1 MATLK
6 APGLHA
12 DGGGL
17 YLQVTVGADRGV
29 KRSWLLRYAAPD
41 GRRREMGLGS
51 AALVGLSDARD
62 AALAARKQA
71 KSGVDPIADRDARR
85 AAARAQRKPMTFKQC
100 AEAYVES
107 HAAGW
112 KNAKHRWQWRNS
124 LELYVYPAF
133 GNTAVGA
140 ISIDHVM
147 KVLDPIWANK
157 TETASRV
164 RGRVEAILDWA
175 AVRRYRQGDNPARW
189 RGHLQKALPAIKKSL
204 RVKHYPAL
212 PFADLPAFMAKL
224 RAQPG
229 LSAKALEFCILTA
242 TRTGETIYARW
253 KEIDLAASVWII
265 PAARMKIP
273 REHRVPLSAAAL
285 SVLRDLA
292 AESDS
297 NAYVFSGRGPGEP
310 LSNMA
315 LLMTLKRMGRGNLT
329 THGFRSTFRDW
340 AAERTEFAGE
350 VVEAALAHVVAN
362 QVEAAYR
369 RGDLF
374 DKRRQ
379 LMQAWS
385 DYAQHATAT
394 TKAAPVSGSERTSV
408 T

>member
-1 MATLK
+1 VATLK

-17 YLQVTVGADRGV
+17 YLQVTTGADGGV

-51 AALVGLSDARD
+51 AALVSLSDARD

-71 KSGVDPIADRDARR
+71 KSGVDPIADRDAQR

-100 AEAYVES
+100 AEAYMES

-133 GNTAVGA
+133 GSTAVGA
-140 ISIDHVM
+140 IGIDHVM
-147 KVLDPIWANK
+147 KVLDPIWATK
-157 TETASRV
+157 TETASRL
-164 RGRVEAILDWA
+164 RGRIEAILDWA
-175 AVRRYRQGDNPARW
+175 AVRGYREGDNPARW
-189 RGHLQKALPAIKKSL
+189 RG
-204 RVKHYPAL
+204 VKHYPAL

-224 RAQPG
+224 RTQAVT
-229 LSAKALEFCILTA
+229 SARALEFCILTA

-253 KEIDLAASVWII
+253 KEIDLNEGVWII

-285 SVLRDLA
+285 SVLRELA
-292 AESDS
+292 PGLDGD
-297 NAYVFSGRGPGEP
+297 AYVFVGRGPGKP

-315 LLMTLKRMGRGNLT
+315 LLMTLKRMGRGDLT

-340 AAERTEFAGE
+340 AAERTEFPGE

-374 DKRRQ
+374 EKRRP
-379 LMQAWS
+379 LMQAWC
-385 DYAQHATAT
+385 DYAQLATAK
-394 TKAAPVSGSERTSV
+394 TKAPPVSGLEHTSV
-408 T
+408 I